1 MKLTDVLLP
10 GAVLMDLAARE
21 KVSAIQ
27 ELAALAAKVSGVRL
41 DDMIRVILERE
52 KLGST
57 GIGKGVA
64 IPHGKLKSI
73 RNPIL
78 GFGLSRA
85 GVDFDALD
93 GLPVYLFFLLIT
105 PENEP
110 GIHIKLLS
118 QIAKLMKND
127 MIKDRLRQSNQPQ
140 QIIDILRSEEESI
153 P

>member
-1 MKLTDVLLP
+1 MRLTDVLLP
-10 GAVLMDLAARE
+10 ETIVLNLAARE

-27 ELAALAAKVSGVRL
+27 ELATSAAKVSGVRL

-78 GFGLSRA
+78 GFGLSQE

-110 GIHIKLLS
+110 GVHIKLLS

>member
-1 MKLTDVLLP
+1 MRLTDVLLP
-10 GAVLMDLAARE
+10 ETIMLNLAARE

-27 ELAALAAKVSGVRL
+27 ELATSAAKASGVRL
-41 DDMIRVILERE
+41 DEMIRVILERE

-78 GFGLSRA
+78 GFGLSQE

-110 GIHIKLLS
+110 GTHIKLLS

-127 MIKDRLRQSNQPQ
+127 MVKARLRQSSQPQ

>member
-10 GAVLMDLAARE
+10 GSVVMDLTARE

-27 ELAALAAKVSGVRL
+27 ELATSAAKVSGVRL
-41 DDMIRVILERE
+41 DSMIRVILERE

-78 GFGLSRA
+78 GFGLSRE

-140 QIIDILRSEEESI
+140 QIIDILGSEEESI

>member
-1 MKLTDVLLP
+1 MRLTDVLLP
-10 GAVLMDLAARE
+10 ETIVLNLAARE

-27 ELAALAAKVSGVRL
+27 ELATSAAKVSGVRL

-78 GFGLSRA
+78 GFGLSQE
-85 GVDFDALD
+85 GGDFDALD
-93 GLPVYLFFLLIT
+93 GLPGYLFFLLIT

-110 GIHIKLLS
+110 GVHIKLLS